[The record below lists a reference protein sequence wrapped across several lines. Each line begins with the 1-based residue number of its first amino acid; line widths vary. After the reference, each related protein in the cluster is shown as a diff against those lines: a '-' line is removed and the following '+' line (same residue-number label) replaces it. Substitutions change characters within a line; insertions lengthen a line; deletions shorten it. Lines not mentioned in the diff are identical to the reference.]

1 MNSCRCA
8 VSFTWCGLVALSSAW
23 STIMHF
29 NEDQPGLMW
38 IVLTLLGESNCC
50 CHSLVFSFVL
60 IMKYVKSVI
69 NQSLMSPLMEYH
81 EVPKPRWPLENCT
94 DNSWLLDK
102 FEHVRII
109 KNTCLLKMF
118 SYSGAWEL
126 SFTSCCL
133 SQLSIVRGGQAC

>member
-23 STIMHF
+23 LTIMHF
-29 NEDQPGLMW
+29 NENQPELMW
-38 IVLTLLGESNCC
+38 IVLTVLGESNCC
-50 CHSLVFSFVL
+50 CHSLVFNFVL
-60 IMKYVKSVI
+60 IKKYVKSVI
-69 NQSLMSPLMEYH
+69 NQSLMSPLMECH
-81 EVPKPRWPLENCT
+81 EVSKPRWSLENCT
-94 DNSWLLDK
+94 DTSWLLDK

-109 KNTCLLKMF
+109 KNTCLLRIF
-118 SYSGAWEL
+118 SDRATWEL

>member
-8 VSFTWCGLVALSSAW
+8 VLFTWCGLVALSSAW

-81 EVPKPRWPLENCT
+81 EVSKPRW
-94 DNSWLLDK
+94 SLDK
-102 FEHVRII
+102 LHRYFMITRQVWTCQGN
-109 KNTCLLKMF
+109 KNTCLLKML